1 MHRAPIPGARTSS
14 TCSTFPTLLAHLR
27 LDACRLML
35 FLLSL
40 HVISPFPRFDLL
52 HPHLL
57 PLLLQVVI
65 ENPWVRVLDK
75 LPDTLARKRYGT

>member
-1 MHRAPIPGARTSS
+1 
-14 TCSTFPTLLAHLR
+14 
-27 LDACRLML
+27 ML

-40 HVISPFPRFDLL
+40 HAISPFPRFDLL
-52 HPHLL
+52 HLHLLPLPL

-75 LPDTLARKRYGT
+75 LPDTLARKRYAT

>member
-1 MHRAPIPGARTSS
+1 
-14 TCSTFPTLLAHLR
+14 
-27 LDACRLML
+27 ML

-40 HVISPFPRFDLL
+40 HAISPFPRFDFTTT